1 MKEYKYY
8 VMGGQY
14 EDICYGGSDSLRGA
28 KLIATKN
35 REYWDNREGWHTPA
49 VYLAS
54 GTIVDEYGKRHVRTY
69 DTSAGIVP
77 ERPIA
82 TKGKSGWVKSVGGM
96 WV

>member
-14 EDICYGGSDSLRGA
+14 NDTCYGGSDSLRAA

-35 REYWDNREGWHTPA
+35 REFWGYGWHTPA
-49 VYLAS
+49 IYLAS

-69 DTSAGIVP
+69 DTSVGIVP

-82 TKGKSGWVKSVGGM
+82 SKGKSGWSRSTGGM